1 MSASDSTFTRYIAE
15 GKEYRQPSLMQG
27 GAGFRS
33 TSLVPRFGD
42 ADATSNLFDSK
53 CSTLYAGLKQ
63 SCTSAA
69 PSSTSPTTVDLRV
82 AKQLSGIVD
91 SDAHIGDAGARED
104 DAGVEEEDL
113 RIPAEVTAILD
124 ARPVAGEVL
133 PNLIKHLLI
142 VEF

>member
-1 MSASDSTFTRYIAE
+1 LAD
-15 GKEYRQPSLMQG
+15 GKEYRQPSILQA
-27 GAGFRS
+27 GAGIHG
-33 TSLVPRFGD
+33 TSPMPHFWD
-42 ADATSNLFDSK
+42 ADAMSNPFDLK

-69 PSSTSPTTVDLRV
+69 PSSASPTTIELAVQ
-82 AKQLSGIVD
+82 KQVSGVVD
-91 SDAHIGDAGARED
+91 SDAHIADAGAQED

-113 RIPAEVTAILD
+113 RIPTEVTAILD
-124 ARPVAGEVL
+124 ARPVVGEVL

>member
-91 SDAHIGDAGARED
+91 SDAHIADAGAQED

-113 RIPAEVTAILD
+113 RIPAEITAILD
-124 ARPVAGEVL
+124 ARLVAGKVL
-133 PNLIKHLLI
+133 PNLI
-142 VEF
+142 VST